1 MAEVRPFDEISGGRH
16 ETVTAVS
23 DISGSRRTDPAV
35 GTEELEAPPKVV
47 LRREGPRSPMPL
59 RRFIASIALMAGVV
73 LTVFVLLVADGDVRP
88 WPATI
93 ACLAIVGLHALLLR
107 AFLDGLA
114 RIRTGV
120 EEILGEPEQA
130 VPTVRSSSP
139 AINDL
144 WLAIMRLTRAWRQ
157 RIRGLEIE
165 LAGSNTVL
173 ASLPDPLI
181 LVNERREVVRQ
192 NAAATALFG
201 DHVLRRDLAVALR
214 QPALLAAVDA
224 VVAGGNGRLIEFD
237 LASPVERHMTAR
249 IDPLP
254 ARTEDGVILLVSLHD
269 QTPAKRA
276 EQMRADFVAN
286 ASHELRTPLSTL
298 VGFIETL
305 QGPAADDE
313 EARVKFLGIMQQQ
326 ASRMARLVEDLLS
339 LSRIEMNEHQPPTT
353 PIEVVGV
360 VRHVAQTLELK
371 AAARGMTFEYDVTEE
386 RSRVVGDADELA
398 QLFQNLIDNAI
409 KYARPDTAITLAVCP
424 SRRFKDGIAVKVRDR
439 GEGIPRTHLPRLTE
453 RFYRV
458 DTARSREMGGTG
470 LGLAIVKH
478 IINRHRGQ
486 LEIDSEMGQGTTFTV
501 HLRTSMPGPAASGTA
516 SAKPEDKRAAG

>member
-1 MAEVRPFDEISGGRH
+1 MVGPEREVPSPD
-16 ETVTAVS
+16 AM
-23 DISGSRRTDPAV
+23 
-35 GTEELEAPPKVV
+35 
-47 LRREGPRSPMPL
+47 LRREGSRPLMPF
-59 RRFIASIALMAGVV
+59 RRFVISIALMAGVV
-73 LTVFVLLVADGDVRP
+73 LLAFTALVLHGDIGV
-88 WPATI
+88 WPAAVT
-93 ACLAIVGLHALLLR
+93 CLLIVGLHALLLR

-114 RIRTGV
+114 RIRAGV
-120 EEILGEPEQA
+120 DEIQADPERA
-130 VPTVRSSSP
+130 VPVVRSSSP
-139 AINDL
+139 AVNDL

-165 LAGSNTVL
+165 LVGSNMVL
-173 ASLPDPLI
+173 AALPDPLI

-192 NAAATALFG
+192 NAAAKALFG

-224 VVAGGNGRLIEFD
+224 VVAGGAGRLVEFE
-237 LASPVERHMTAR
+237 LSSPVERHMTAR

-269 QTPAKRA
+269 LTSAKRA

-313 EARVKFLGIMQQQ
+313 DARVKFLGIMQQQ
-326 ASRMARLVEDLLS
+326 ASRMARLIEDLLS

-353 PIEVVGV
+353 PIEVVNV
-360 VRHVAQTLELK
+360 LRHVAQTLEMK
-371 AAARGMTFEYDVTEE
+371 AAARGMSFEFDVADE
-386 RSRVVGDADELA
+386 RTQVVGDADELA

-409 KYARPDTAITLAVCP
+409 KYARPDTVITLGVCP
-424 SRRFKDGIAVKVRDR
+424 SRRLKEGVAIKIRDR

-486 LEIDSEMGQGTTFTV
+486 LEIDSEMGEGTTFSV
-501 HLRTSMPGPAASGTA
+501 HLRSVLPGIAATGPTGGRA
-516 SAKPEDKRAAG
+516 DEKRSAG

>member
-1 MAEVRPFDEISGGRH
+1 
-16 ETVTAVS
+16 
-23 DISGSRRTDPAV
+23 
-35 GTEELEAPPKVV
+35 
-47 LRREGPRSPMPL
+47 MPL
-59 RRFIASIALMAGVV
+59 RRVALSVALMAGVV
-73 LTVFVLLVADGDVRP
+73 LLTFAVLVVAGNLDIL
-88 WPATI
+88 PALI
-93 ACLAIVGLHALLLR
+93 ACVVIVALHAVLLR
-107 AFLDGLA
+107 AFLDGLS
-114 RIRTGV
+114 RIRAGV
-120 EEILGEPEQA
+120 EEILVEPEQA
-130 VPTVRSSSP
+130 VPAVRSSSP
-139 AINDL
+139 AVNDL

-165 LAGSNTVL
+165 LAGSNAVIS
-173 ASLPDPLI
+173 ALPDPLLLI
-181 LVNERREVVRQ
+181 NERREVVRQ
-192 NAAATALFG
+192 NAAAKALFS

-224 VVAGGNGRLIEFD
+224 LLTGGPGRSVEFD
-237 LASPVERHMTAR
+237 LATPVERHMIAR

-254 ARTEDGVILLVSLHD
+254 ARTEDGVVLLISLHD
-269 QTPAKRA
+269 LTAVKRA

-313 EARVKFLGIMQQQ
+313 DARVKFLGIMQQQ

-339 LSRIEMNEHQPPTT
+339 LSRIEMNEHLPPTT
-353 PIEVVGV
+353 PLAVADVL
-360 VRHVAQTLELK
+360 RHVGQTLELK
-371 AAARGMTFEYDVTEE
+371 AAARGMMLEYEIADEDAQVI
-386 RSRVVGDADELA
+386 GDADELA

-409 KYARPDTAITLAVCP
+409 KYSRPETAITITLGP
-424 SRRFKDGIAVKVRDR
+424 SRRIGNGVAVQVRDR

-478 IINRHRGQ
+478 IVNRHRGL
-486 LEIDSEMGQGTTFTV
+486 LEIDSEMGVGTVFTV
-501 HLRTSMPGPAASGTA
+501 HFRSTMGGAALPLKSD
-516 SAKPEDKRAAG
+516 EKRAQS

>member
-1 MAEVRPFDEISGGRH
+1 
-16 ETVTAVS
+16 
-23 DISGSRRTDPAV
+23 
-35 GTEELEAPPKVV
+35 
-47 LRREGPRSPMPL
+47 MPL
-59 RRFIASIALMAGVV
+59 RRLVVSVALMAAVV
-73 LTVFVLLVADGDVRP
+73 LLTFAVLIFAGNVSI
-88 WPATI
+88 WPAAA
-93 ACLAIVGLHALLLR
+93 ACLVIVLLHALLLR

-120 EEILGEPEQA
+120 EEILVDPERA
-130 VPTVRSSSP
+130 VPVVRSSSP
-139 AINDL
+139 AVNDL

-165 LAGSNTVL
+165 LTGSNAVI
-173 ASLPDPLI
+173 AALPDPLI

-192 NAAATALFG
+192 NAAATALLG
-201 DHVLRRDLAVALR
+201 THVLRRDLAVAIR

-224 VVAGGNGRLIEFD
+224 VLTGGPGRLVEFD
-237 LASPVERHMTAR
+237 LASPIERHLSAR

-254 ARTEDGVILLVSLHD
+254 ARTEDGVVLLVSLHD
-269 QTPAKRA
+269 LTSVKRA

-313 EARVKFLGIMQQQ
+313 EARVKFLAIMQQQ

-339 LSRIEMNEHQPPTT
+339 LSRIEMNEHLPPTT
-353 PIEVVGV
+353 PIGV
-360 VRHVAQTLELK
+360 VNVLRHVGQTLEMK
-371 AAARGMTFEYDVTEE
+371 AAARGMTIDYDIDDEQA
-386 RSRVVGDADELA
+386 RVVGDADELA

-409 KYARPDTAITLAVCP
+409 KYSKPDTAITIGVGP
-424 SRRFKDGIAVKVRDR
+424 SRRFRDGVAIQVRDR
-439 GEGIPRTHLPRLTE
+439 GEGIARTHLPRLTE

-486 LEIDSEMGQGTTFTV
+486 LEIDSEIGEGTVFTV
-501 HLRTSMPGPAASGTA
+501 HLRGSMGGAVLPAKLAQG
-516 SAKPEDKRAAG
+516 

>member
-1 MAEVRPFDEISGGRH
+1 
-16 ETVTAVS
+16 
-23 DISGSRRTDPAV
+23 
-35 GTEELEAPPKVV
+35 
-47 LRREGPRSPMPL
+47 MPL
-59 RRFIASIALMAGVV
+59 RRFVVSIALMAGVV
-73 LTVFVLLVADGDVRP
+73 FLTFAVLVITGTVEA
-88 WPATI
+88 WPAAI
-93 ACLAIVGLHALLLR
+93 ACLAIVALHALLLR

-120 EEILGEPEQA
+120 EEILVEPERA
-130 VPTVRSSSP
+130 VPVVRSSSP
-139 AINDL
+139 AVNDL

-165 LAGSNTVL
+165 LAGSNAVL
-173 ASLPDPLI
+173 AALPDPLI
-181 LVNERREVVRQ
+181 LINERREVVRQ
-192 NAAATALFG
+192 NAAAKALFG
-201 DHVLRRDLAVALR
+201 DHVLRRDLTVALR

-224 VVAGGNGRLIEFD
+224 VLTGGPGRLVEFD
-237 LASPVERHMTAR
+237 LASPVERHMSAR

-254 ARTEDGVILLVSLHD
+254 ARTEDGVVLLLSLHD
-269 QTPAKRA
+269 LTSVKRA

-313 EARVKFLGIMQQQ
+313 EARIKFLAIMQQQ

-339 LSRIEMNEHQPPTT
+339 LSRIEMNEHLPPTS
-353 PIEVVGV
+353 PIEVVAV
-360 VRHVAQTLELK
+360 LRHVGQTLEMK
-371 AAARGMTFEYDVTEE
+371 AAARGMSIEYEVADE
-386 RSRVVGDADELA
+386 RVRVLGEADELA

-409 KYARPDTAITLAVCP
+409 KYARPDSAITIGVGP
-424 SRRFKDGIAVKVRDR
+424 SRRFRDGFAIQVRDR
-439 GEGIPRTHLPRLTE
+439 GEGIPRIHLPRLTE

-478 IINRHRGQ
+478 IISRHRGL
-486 LEIDSEMGQGTTFTV
+486 LEVESEMGQGTVFTV
-501 HLRTSMPGPAASGTA
+501 HLRNAAAVVAPSPTSRADDRRVPG
-516 SAKPEDKRAAG
+516 

>member
-1 MAEVRPFDEISGGRH
+1 
-16 ETVTAVS
+16 
-23 DISGSRRTDPAV
+23 
-35 GTEELEAPPKVV
+35 
-47 LRREGPRSPMPL
+47 MPL
-59 RRFIASIALMAGVV
+59 RRLVVSVALMAAVV
-73 LTVFVLLVADGDVRP
+73 LLTFAVLIFAGNVSI
-88 WPATI
+88 WPAAI
-93 ACLAIVGLHALLLR
+93 ACLVIVLLHALLLR

-120 EEILGEPEQA
+120 EEILVDPERA
-130 VPTVRSSSP
+130 VPVVRSSSP
-139 AINDL
+139 AVNDL

-165 LAGSNTVL
+165 LTGSNAVL
-173 ASLPDPLI
+173 AALPDPLI

-192 NAAATALFG
+192 NAAATALLG
-201 DHVLRRDLAVALR
+201 NHVLRRDLAVAIR
-214 QPALLAAVDA
+214 QPALLAAVDT
-224 VVAGGNGRLIEFD
+224 VLTGGPGRLVEFD
-237 LASPVERHMTAR
+237 LASPVERHLSAR

-254 ARTEDGVILLVSLHD
+254 ARTEDGVVLLVSLHD
-269 QTPAKRA
+269 LTSVKRA

-313 EARVKFLGIMQQQ
+313 EARIKFLAIMQQQ

-339 LSRIEMNEHQPPTT
+339 LSRIEMNEHLPPTT
-353 PIEVVGV
+353 PIGV
-360 VRHVAQTLELK
+360 VNVLRHVGQTLEMK
-371 AAARGMTFEYDVTEE
+371 AAARGMTIDFDIQDEQV
-386 RSRVVGDADELA
+386 RVIGDADELA

-409 KYARPDTAITLAVCP
+409 KYSKPDTAITIGVGS
-424 SRRFKDGIAVKVRDR
+424 SRRFRDGVAIQVRDR
-439 GEGIPRTHLPRLTE
+439 GEGIARTHLPRLTE

-486 LEIDSEMGQGTTFTV
+486 LEIDSEIGEGTVFTV
-501 HLRTSMPGPAASGTA
+501 HLRGSMGTVLPAKLAQG
-516 SAKPEDKRAAG
+516 

>member
-1 MAEVRPFDEISGGRH
+1 MVGAAEAGASPSAILRQEGFRP
-16 ETVTAVS
+16 
-23 DISGSRRTDPAV
+23 
-35 GTEELEAPPKVV
+35 L
-47 LRREGPRSPMPL
+47 MPL
-59 RRFIASIALMAGVV
+59 RRLVVSVALMAGVV
-73 LTVFVLLVADGDVRP
+73 LLTFAVLVFAGNVNVL
-88 WPATI
+88 PAAI
-93 ACLAIVGLHALLLR
+93 ACLVIVAVHALLLR
-107 AFLDGLA
+107 AFLDGLT

-120 EEILGEPEQA
+120 EEILVEPERA
-130 VPTVRSSSP
+130 VPVVRSSSP
-139 AINDL
+139 AVNDL

-165 LAGSNTVL
+165 LAGSNAVL
-173 ASLPDPLI
+173 AALPDPLI
-181 LVNERREVVRQ
+181 LINERREVVSQ
-192 NAAATALFG
+192 NAAAKLLFG

-214 QPALLAAVDA
+214 QPAVLTAVDT
-224 VVAGGNGRLIEFD
+224 VLAGGAGRLVEFD
-237 LASPVERHMTAR
+237 LGSPVERHMTAR

-254 ARTEDGVILLVSLHD
+254 ARTEDGVVLLVSLHD
-269 QTPAKRA
+269 LTSVKRA

-313 EARVKFLGIMQQQ
+313 EARIKFLAIMQQQ

-339 LSRIEMNEHQPPTT
+339 LSRIEMNEHLPPTK
-353 PIEVVGV
+353 PIDVVTV
-360 VRHVAQTLELK
+360 LRHVGQTLEMK
-371 AAARGMTFEYDVTEE
+371 AAARGMSIEYEVADEGAKVL
-386 RSRVVGDADELA
+386 GDADELA

-409 KYARPDTAITLAVCP
+409 KYARRDTAITIGVAP
-424 SRRFKDGIAVKVRDR
+424 SRRFRGGFAIQVRDR

-478 IINRHRGQ
+478 IINRHRGL
-486 LEIDSEMGQGTTFTV
+486 LEIDSEMGEGTVFTV
-501 HLRTSMPGPAASGTA
+501 HLRHSMPGPAL
-516 SAKPEDKRAAG
+516 SAAAKDEKRALG

>member
-1 MAEVRPFDEISGGRH
+1 
-16 ETVTAVS
+16 
-23 DISGSRRTDPAV
+23 
-35 GTEELEAPPKVV
+35 
-47 LRREGPRSPMPL
+47 MPL
-59 RRFIASIALMAGVV
+59 RRLVVSVALMAAVV
-73 LTVFVLLVADGDVRP
+73 LLTFAVLIFAGNVSV
-88 WPATI
+88 WPAAI
-93 ACLAIVGLHALLLR
+93 ACLVIVLLHALLLR

-120 EEILGEPEQA
+120 EGILVDPERA
-130 VPTVRSSSP
+130 VPVVRSSSP
-139 AINDL
+139 AVNDL

-165 LAGSNTVL
+165 LTGSNAVI
-173 ASLPDPLI
+173 AALPDPLI
-181 LVNERREVVRQ
+181 LINERREVVRQ
-192 NAAATALFG
+192 NAAALALLG

-214 QPALLAAVDA
+214 QPTFLAAVDA
-224 VVAGGNGRLIEFD
+224 VLTGGPGRMVEFD
-237 LASPVERHMTAR
+237 LASPVERHLSAR

-254 ARTEDGVILLVSLHD
+254 ARTEDGVVLLVSLHD
-269 QTPAKRA
+269 LTSVKRA

-313 EARVKFLGIMQQQ
+313 DARVKFLAIMQQQ

-339 LSRIEMNEHQPPTT
+339 LSRIEMNEHLPPTT
-353 PIEVVGV
+353 PINLVNVL
-360 VRHVAQTLELK
+360 RHVGQTLEMK
-371 AAARGMTFEYDVTEE
+371 AAARGMSIDYEIGNEQAK
-386 RSRVVGDADELA
+386 VVGDADELA

-409 KYARPDTAITLAVCP
+409 KYSKPDTAITIGVGP
-424 SRRFKDGIAVKVRDR
+424 SRRFRDGFAIQVRDR

-486 LEIDSEMGQGTTFTV
+486 LEIDSEIGEGTVFTV
-501 HLRTSMPGPAASGTA
+501 HLRGSMTGALA
-516 SAKPEDKRAAG
+516 SAKAAQG

>member
-1 MAEVRPFDEISGGRH
+1 
-16 ETVTAVS
+16 
-23 DISGSRRTDPAV
+23 
-35 GTEELEAPPKVV
+35 
-47 LRREGPRSPMPL
+47 MPL
-59 RRFIASIALMAGVV
+59 RRLVVSVALMAAVV
-73 LTVFVLLVADGDVRP
+73 LLTFAVLIFAGHVSI
-88 WPATI
+88 WPAAV
-93 ACLAIVGLHALLLR
+93 ACLVIVLLHALLLR

-120 EEILGEPEQA
+120 EEILVDPERA
-130 VPTVRSSSP
+130 VPVVRSSSP
-139 AINDL
+139 AVNDL

-165 LAGSNTVL
+165 LTGSNAVL
-173 ASLPDPLI
+173 AALPDPLI

-192 NAAATALFG
+192 NAAATALLG
-201 DHVLRRDLAVALR
+201 NHVLRRDLAVAIR
-214 QPALLAAVDA
+214 QPALLAAVDT
-224 VVAGGNGRLIEFD
+224 VLTGGPGRLVEFD
-237 LASPVERHMTAR
+237 LASPVERHLSAR

-254 ARTEDGVILLVSLHD
+254 ARTEDGVVLLVSLHD
-269 QTPAKRA
+269 LTSVKRA

-313 EARVKFLGIMQQQ
+313 EARIKFLAIMQQQ

-339 LSRIEMNEHQPPTT
+339 LSRIEMNEHLPPTT
-353 PIEVVGV
+353 PIGV
-360 VRHVAQTLELK
+360 VNVLRHVGQTLEMK
-371 AAARGMTFEYDVTEE
+371 AAARGMTIDFDIQDEQV
-386 RSRVVGDADELA
+386 RVIGDADELA

-409 KYARPDTAITLAVCP
+409 KYSKPDTAITIGVGS
-424 SRRFKDGIAVKVRDR
+424 SRRFRDGVAIQVRDR
-439 GEGIPRTHLPRLTE
+439 GEGIARTHLPRLTE

-486 LEIDSEMGQGTTFTV
+486 LEIDSEIGEGTVFTV
-501 HLRTSMPGPAASGTA
+501 HLRGSMGTVLPAKLAQG
-516 SAKPEDKRAAG
+516 

>member
-1 MAEVRPFDEISGGRH
+1 
-16 ETVTAVS
+16 
-23 DISGSRRTDPAV
+23 
-35 GTEELEAPPKVV
+35 
-47 LRREGPRSPMPL
+47 MPL
-59 RRFIASIALMAGVV
+59 RRLVISVVLMACVV
-73 LTVFVLLVADGDVRP
+73 LLTFAVLVVAFDVAVV
-88 WPATI
+88 PAAI
-93 ACLAIVGLHALLLR
+93 ACLVIVALHALLLR

-120 EEILGEPEQA
+120 EEILDKPERA
-130 VPTVRSSSP
+130 VPVVRSSSP
-139 AINDL
+139 AVNDL

-157 RIRGLEIE
+157 RIRGLENE
-165 LAGSNTVL
+165 LAGSNAVL
-173 ASLPDPLI
+173 AALPDPLI
-181 LVNERREVVRQ
+181 LINDRREVVRQ
-192 NAAATALFG
+192 NAASQALFG

-224 VVAGGNGRLIEFD
+224 VLAGGSGRSVEFD
-237 LASPVERHMTAR
+237 LGSPVERHMSAR

-254 ARTEDGVILLVSLHD
+254 VRTEDGVVLLVSLHD
-269 QTPAKRA
+269 LTSVKRA

-313 EARVKFLGIMQQQ
+313 EARVKFLAIMQQQ

-339 LSRIEMNEHQPPTT
+339 LSRIEMNEHLPPTT

-360 VRHVAQTLELK
+360 LRHVGQTLEMK
-371 AAARGMTFEYDVTEE
+371 AAARGMSIEYQIADE
-386 RSRVVGDADELA
+386 RARVLGEPDELA

-409 KYARPDTAITLAVCP
+409 KYSRPDTAITVTVKP
-424 SRRFKDGIAVKVRDR
+424 SRRFSGGFAIQVHDR

-478 IINRHRGQ
+478 IINRHRGH
-486 LEIDSEMGQGTTFTV
+486 LEIDSEMGEGTVFTV
-501 HLRTSMPGPAASGTA
+501 HLRSSLAGSVTAPAS
-516 SAKPEDKRAAG
+516 KAAQA

>member
-1 MAEVRPFDEISGGRH
+1 
-16 ETVTAVS
+16 
-23 DISGSRRTDPAV
+23 
-35 GTEELEAPPKVV
+35 
-47 LRREGPRSPMPL
+47 MPL
-59 RRFIASIALMAGVV
+59 RRLVVSVALMAVVV
-73 LTVFVLLVADGDVRP
+73 LLTFAVLIFAGNVSV
-88 WPATI
+88 WPAAV
-93 ACLAIVGLHALLLR
+93 ACLVIVLLHALLLR

-120 EEILGEPEQA
+120 EGILVDPERA
-130 VPTVRSSSP
+130 VPVVRSSSP
-139 AINDL
+139 AVNDL

-165 LAGSNTVL
+165 LTGSNAVI
-173 ASLPDPLI
+173 AALPDPLI
-181 LVNERREVVRQ
+181 LINERREVVRQ
-192 NAAATALFG
+192 NAAALALLG

-214 QPALLAAVDA
+214 QPTFLAAVDA
-224 VVAGGNGRLIEFD
+224 VLTGGPGRMVEFD
-237 LASPVERHMTAR
+237 LASPVERHLSAR

-254 ARTEDGVILLVSLHD
+254 ARTEDGVVLLVSLHD
-269 QTPAKRA
+269 LTSVKRA

-313 EARVKFLGIMQQQ
+313 DARVKFLAIMQQQ

-339 LSRIEMNEHQPPTT
+339 LSRIEMNEHLPPTT
-353 PIEVVGV
+353 PINLVNVL
-360 VRHVAQTLELK
+360 RHVGQTLEMK
-371 AAARGMTFEYDVTEE
+371 AAARGMSIDYEIGNEQAK
-386 RSRVVGDADELA
+386 VVGDADELA

-409 KYARPDTAITLAVCP
+409 KYSKPDTAITIGVGP
-424 SRRFKDGIAVKVRDR
+424 SRRFRDGFAIQVRDR
-439 GEGIPRTHLPRLTE
+439 GEGIARTHLPRLTE

-486 LEIDSEMGQGTTFTV
+486 LEIDSEIGEGTVFTV
-501 HLRTSMPGPAASGTA
+501 HLRGSMTGALA
-516 SAKPEDKRAAG
+516 SAKAAQG

>member
-1 MAEVRPFDEISGGRH
+1 
-16 ETVTAVS
+16 
-23 DISGSRRTDPAV
+23 
-35 GTEELEAPPKVV
+35 
-47 LRREGPRSPMPL
+47 MPL
-59 RRFIASIALMAGVV
+59 RRLVVSVALMAAVV
-73 LTVFVLLVADGDVRP
+73 LLTFAVLIFAGNVTV
-88 WPATI
+88 WPAAI
-93 ACLAIVGLHALLLR
+93 ACLVIVLLHALLLR

-120 EEILGEPEQA
+120 EGILVDPERA
-130 VPTVRSSSP
+130 VPVVRSSSP
-139 AINDL
+139 AVNDL

-157 RIRGLEIE
+157 RIRGLEVE
-165 LAGSNTVL
+165 LTGSNAVI
-173 ASLPDPLI
+173 AALPDPLI
-181 LVNERREVVRQ
+181 LINERREVVRQ
-192 NAAATALFG
+192 NAAAQALLG

-214 QPALLAAVDA
+214 QPTFLAAVDA
-224 VVAGGNGRLIEFD
+224 VLTGGPSRMVEFD
-237 LASPVERHMTAR
+237 LASPVERHLSAR

-254 ARTEDGVILLVSLHD
+254 ARTEDGVVLLVSLHD
-269 QTPAKRA
+269 LTSVKRA

-313 EARVKFLGIMQQQ
+313 DARIKFLAIMQQQ

-339 LSRIEMNEHQPPTT
+339 LSRIEMNEHLPPTT
-353 PIEVVGV
+353 PINVANVL
-360 VRHVAQTLELK
+360 RHVGQTLELK
-371 AAARGMTFEYDVTEE
+371 AAARGMSIDYEIGDE
-386 RSRVVGDADELA
+386 RAKVVGDADELA

-409 KYARPDTAITLAVCP
+409 KYSKRDTAITIGLGP
-424 SRRFKDGIAVKVRDR
+424 SRRFRDGFAIQVRDR

-486 LEIDSEMGQGTTFTV
+486 LEIDSEIGEGTVFTV
-501 HLRTSMPGPAASGTA
+501 HLRGSMTSVSAPAKTA
-516 SAKPEDKRAAG
+516 QG

>member
-1 MAEVRPFDEISGGRH
+1 
-16 ETVTAVS
+16 
-23 DISGSRRTDPAV
+23 
-35 GTEELEAPPKVV
+35 
-47 LRREGPRSPMPL
+47 MPL
-59 RRFIASIALMAGVV
+59 RRLVVSVALMAAVV
-73 LTVFVLLVADGDVRP
+73 LLTFAVLIFAGNVSVL
-88 WPATI
+88 PAAI
-93 ACLAIVGLHALLLR
+93 ACLVIVALHALLLR

-120 EEILGEPEQA
+120 EEILDDPERA
-130 VPTVRSSSP
+130 VPMVRSSSP
-139 AINDL
+139 AVNDL

-165 LAGSNTVL
+165 LTGSNAVI
-173 ASLPDPLI
+173 AALPDPLVLI
-181 LVNERREVVRQ
+181 NERREVVRQ
-192 NAAATALFG
+192 NAAAQALLG

-214 QPALLAAVDA
+214 QPGLLAAVDA
-224 VVAGGNGRLIEFD
+224 VLAGGPGRLVEFD
-237 LASPVERHMTAR
+237 LGSPVERHLSAR

-254 ARTEDGVILLVSLHD
+254 ARTEDGVVLLVSLHD
-269 QTPAKRA
+269 LTSVKRV

-313 EARVKFLGIMQQQ
+313 DARVKFLAIMQQQ

-339 LSRIEMNEHQPPTT
+339 LSRIEMNEHLPPTT
-353 PIEVVGV
+353 PINVVNV
-360 VRHVAQTLELK
+360 LRHVGQTLELK
-371 AAARGMTFEYDVTEE
+371 AAARGMSIDYDIGDDQAKVL
-386 RSRVVGDADELA
+386 GDADELA

-409 KYARPDTAITLAVCP
+409 KYSKPDTAITIGVGP
-424 SRRFKDGIAVKVRDR
+424 SRRVRDGFAIKVRDR
-439 GEGIPRTHLPRLTE
+439 GEGIARTHLPRLTE

-486 LEIDSEMGQGTTFTV
+486 LEIDSEIGEGTVFTV
-501 HLRTSMPGPAASGTA
+501 HLRGTTKAAA
-516 SAKPEDKRAAG
+516 AQAKAAQG

>member
-1 MAEVRPFDEISGGRH
+1 
-16 ETVTAVS
+16 
-23 DISGSRRTDPAV
+23 
-35 GTEELEAPPKVV
+35 
-47 LRREGPRSPMPL
+47 MPL
-59 RRFIASIALMAGVV
+59 RRLVISVALMAAVV
-73 LTVFVLLVADGDVRP
+73 LLTFAVLVFAADVAV
-88 WPATI
+88 WPAGI
-93 ACLAIVGLHALLLR
+93 ACLVIVLLHALLLR

-120 EEILGEPEQA
+120 EEILVEPERA
-130 VPTVRSSSP
+130 VPVVRSSSP
-139 AINDL
+139 AVNDL
-144 WLAIMRLTRAWRQ
+144 WLAIMRLTRAWRA

-165 LAGSNTVL
+165 LTGSNAVI
-173 ASLPDPLI
+173 AALPDPLI
-181 LVNERREVVRQ
+181 LINERREVVRQ
-192 NAAATALFG
+192 NAAAQALLG

-214 QPALLAAVDA
+214 QPALLAAVDM
-224 VVAGGNGRLIEFD
+224 VLAGGAGRMVEFD
-237 LASPVERHMTAR
+237 LGSPIERHLSAR

-254 ARTEDGVILLVSLHD
+254 ARTEDGVVLLVSLHD
-269 QTPAKRA
+269 LTAVKRA

-313 EARVKFLGIMQQQ
+313 DARIKFLGIMQQQ

-339 LSRIEMNEHQPPTT
+339 LSRIEMNEHLPPTA
-353 PIEVVGV
+353 PVAVANV
-360 VRHVAQTLELK
+360 LRHVGQTLEMK
-371 AAARGMTFEYDVTEE
+371 AAARGMSIDYDIADEQAK
-386 RSRVVGDADELA
+386 VVGDADELA

-409 KYARPDTAITLAVCP
+409 KYSKPDTAITIALGA
-424 SRRFKDGIAVKVRDR
+424 SKRYRDGFAIQVRDR

-486 LEIDSEMGQGTTFTV
+486 LEIDSEMGEGTVFTV
-501 HLRTSMPGPAASGTA
+501 HLRGSMTGA
-516 SAKPEDKRAAG
+516 SAPVKAAQA

>member
-1 MAEVRPFDEISGGRH
+1 
-16 ETVTAVS
+16 
-23 DISGSRRTDPAV
+23 
-35 GTEELEAPPKVV
+35 
-47 LRREGPRSPMPL
+47 MPL
-59 RRFIASIALMAGVV
+59 RRLVVSVALMAAVV
-73 LTVFVLLVADGDVRP
+73 LLTFAVLIFAGNVSI
-88 WPATI
+88 WPAAI
-93 ACLAIVGLHALLLR
+93 ACLVIVALHALLLR

-120 EEILGEPEQA
+120 EEILVDPERA
-130 VPTVRSSSP
+130 VPVVRSSSP
-139 AINDL
+139 AVNDL

-165 LAGSNTVL
+165 LTGSNAVL
-173 ASLPDPLI
+173 AALPDPLI

-192 NAAATALFG
+192 NAAATALLG
-201 DHVLRRDLAVALR
+201 NHVLRRDLAVAIR
-214 QPALLAAVDA
+214 QPALLAAVDT
-224 VVAGGNGRLIEFD
+224 VLTGGPGRLVEFD
-237 LASPVERHMTAR
+237 LASPVERHLSAR

-254 ARTEDGVILLVSLHD
+254 ARTEDGVVLLVSLHD
-269 QTPAKRA
+269 LTSVKRA

-313 EARVKFLGIMQQQ
+313 EARIKFLAIMQQQ

-339 LSRIEMNEHQPPTT
+339 LSRIEMNEHLPPTT
-353 PIEVVGV
+353 PIGV
-360 VRHVAQTLELK
+360 VNVLRHVGQTLEMK
-371 AAARGMTFEYDVTEE
+371 AAARGMTIDFDIQDEQV
-386 RSRVVGDADELA
+386 RVIGDADELA

-409 KYARPDTAITLAVCP
+409 KYSKPDTAITIGVGS
-424 SRRFKDGIAVKVRDR
+424 SRRFRDGVAIQVRDR
-439 GEGIPRTHLPRLTE
+439 GEGIARTHLPRLTE

-486 LEIDSEMGQGTTFTV
+486 LEIDSEIGEGTVFTV
-501 HLRTSMPGPAASGTA
+501 HLRGSMGTVLPAKLAQG
-516 SAKPEDKRAAG
+516 

>member
-1 MAEVRPFDEISGGRH
+1 
-16 ETVTAVS
+16 
-23 DISGSRRTDPAV
+23 
-35 GTEELEAPPKVV
+35 
-47 LRREGPRSPMPL
+47 MPL
-59 RRFIASIALMAGVV
+59 RRLVVSTALMASVV
-73 LTVFVLLVADGDVRP
+73 FLTFAALVISGRLPV
-88 WPATI
+88 WPAVV
-93 ACLAIVGLHALLLR
+93 ACLVVVGLHALLLR
-107 AFLDGLA
+107 AFLDGLT

-120 EEILGEPEQA
+120 EEILVEPERA
-130 VPTVRSSSP
+130 VPVVRSSSP
-139 AINDL
+139 AVNDL
-144 WLAIMRLTRAWRQ
+144 WLAIMRLTRAWRH

-165 LAGSNTVL
+165 LAGSNAVL
-173 ASLPDPLI
+173 AALPDPLI

-192 NAAATALFG
+192 NAAAQALFG

-214 QPALLAAVDA
+214 QPTLLAAVDA
-224 VVAGGNGRLIEFD
+224 VVAGGGGRLVEFE
-237 LASPVERHMTAR
+237 LTSPVERHMTAR

-269 QTPAKRA
+269 LTSAKRA

-305 QGPAADDE
+305 QGPASDDE
-313 EARVKFLGIMQQQ
+313 EARVKFLAIMQQQ
-326 ASRMARLVEDLLS
+326 ASRMARLIEDLLS

-353 PIEVVGV
+353 PIAVVAV
-360 VRHVAQTLELK
+360 LRHVGQTLEMK
-371 AAARGMTFEYDVTEE
+371 AAARGMPIEYDIADEQAQ
-386 RSRVVGDADELA
+386 VVADADELA

-409 KYARPDTAITLAVCP
+409 KYARPDTAITIGVGP
-424 SRRFKDGIAVKVRDR
+424 SRRFKDGLAIKVRDR

-478 IINRHRGQ
+478 IISRHRGL
-486 LEIDSEMGQGTTFTV
+486 LEVDSEMGEGTTFTV
-501 HLRTSMPGPAASGTA
+501 HLRGSMPGAAALPPPAPKSDENRVIG
-516 SAKPEDKRAAG
+516 

>member
-1 MAEVRPFDEISGGRH
+1 
-16 ETVTAVS
+16 
-23 DISGSRRTDPAV
+23 
-35 GTEELEAPPKVV
+35 
-47 LRREGPRSPMPL
+47 MPL
-59 RRFIASIALMAGVV
+59 RRLVVSVALMAAVV
-73 LTVFVLLVADGDVRP
+73 LLTFAVLIFAGNVSV
-88 WPATI
+88 WPAAI
-93 ACLAIVGLHALLLR
+93 ACLVIVLLHALLLR
-107 AFLDGLA
+107 AFLEGLA

-120 EEILGEPEQA
+120 EGILVDPERA
-130 VPTVRSSSP
+130 VPVVRSSSP
-139 AINDL
+139 AVNDL

-165 LAGSNTVL
+165 LTGSNAVI
-173 ASLPDPLI
+173 AALPDPLI
-181 LVNERREVVRQ
+181 LINERREVVRQ
-192 NAAATALFG
+192 NAAAQALLG

-214 QPALLAAVDA
+214 QPTFLAAVDA
-224 VVAGGNGRLIEFD
+224 VLTGGPGRMVEFD
-237 LASPVERHMTAR
+237 LASPVERHLSAR

-254 ARTEDGVILLVSLHD
+254 ARTEDGVVLLVSLHD
-269 QTPAKRA
+269 LTSVKRA

-313 EARVKFLGIMQQQ
+313 DARVKFLAIMQQQ

-339 LSRIEMNEHQPPTT
+339 LSRIEMNEHLPPTT
-353 PIEVVGV
+353 PINLVNVL
-360 VRHVAQTLELK
+360 RHVGQTLEMK
-371 AAARGMTFEYDVTEE
+371 AAARGMSIDYEIGNEQAK
-386 RSRVVGDADELA
+386 VVGDADELA

-409 KYARPDTAITLAVCP
+409 KYSRPDTAITIGVGP
-424 SRRFKDGIAVKVRDR
+424 SRRFRDGFAIQVRDR

-486 LEIDSEMGQGTTFTV
+486 LEIDSEIGEGTVFTV
-501 HLRTSMPGPAASGTA
+501 HLRSSMTGISAPA
-516 SAKPEDKRAAG
+516 KAAQG

>member
-1 MAEVRPFDEISGGRH
+1 M
-16 ETVTAVS
+16 
-23 DISGSRRTDPAV
+23 V
-35 GTEELEAPPKVV
+35 GTEETEAPPSAI
-47 LRREGPRSPMPL
+47 LRQKGFRSLMPL
-59 RRFIASIALMAGVV
+59 RRLVVSVALMAGVV
-73 LTVFVLLVADGDVRP
+73 LLTFAVLIFAGHVDV
-88 WPATI
+88 WAAAG
-93 ACLAIVGLHALLLR
+93 ACLVIVALHALLLR
-107 AFLDGLA
+107 AFLDGLT

-120 EEILGEPEQA
+120 EEILVEPERA
-130 VPTVRSSSP
+130 VPVVRSSSP
-139 AINDL
+139 AVNDL

-165 LAGSNTVL
+165 LAGSNAVL
-173 ASLPDPLI
+173 AALPDPLI
-181 LVNERREVVRQ
+181 LINERREVVRQ
-192 NAAATALFG
+192 NAAAKALFG

-214 QPALLAAVDA
+214 QPGLLAAVDT
-224 VVAGGNGRLIEFD
+224 VLTGGSGRLVEFD
-237 LASPVERHMTAR
+237 LASPVERHMSAR

-254 ARTEDGVILLVSLHD
+254 ARTEDGVVLLVSLHD
-269 QTPAKRA
+269 LTSVKRA

-313 EARVKFLGIMQQQ
+313 EARIKFLAIMQQQ

-339 LSRIEMNEHQPPTT
+339 LSRIEMNEHLPPTT
-353 PIEVVGV
+353 PIAVVNV
-360 VRHVAQTLELK
+360 LRHVGQTLEMK
-371 AAARGMTFEYDVTEE
+371 AAARGMWLEYEVTDE
-386 RSRVVGDADELA
+386 RAQVLGEADELA

-409 KYARPDTAITLAVCP
+409 KYARPDTAISIGVGP
-424 SRRFKDGIAVKVRDR
+424 SRRFRDGFAIQVRDR

-478 IINRHRGQ
+478 IINRHRGL
-486 LEIDSEMGQGTTFTV
+486 LEIDSEMGEGTVFTV
-501 HLRTSMPGPAASGTA
+501 HLRHSMPGPAL
-516 SAKPEDKRAAG
+516 SAPSKAEEKRGLG

>member
-1 MAEVRPFDEISGGRH
+1 MVGAEGQDAAPAAMPPQEGSRPF
-16 ETVTAVS
+16 
-23 DISGSRRTDPAV
+23 
-35 GTEELEAPPKVV
+35 
-47 LRREGPRSPMPL
+47 MPL
-59 RRFIASIALMAGVV
+59 RRLVVSTALMAGA
-73 LTVFVLLVADGDVRP
+73 VLLTFAVLVAAGHLAV
-88 WPATI
+88 WPAAV
-93 ACLAIVGLHALLLR
+93 ACLVIVGLHALLLR
-107 AFLDGLA
+107 AFLDGLT

-120 EEILGEPEQA
+120 EEILNDPERA
-130 VPTVRSSSP
+130 VPVVRSSSP
-139 AINDL
+139 AVNDL

-157 RIRGLEIE
+157 RIRGLEID

-173 ASLPDPLI
+173 AALPDPLI

-192 NAAATALFG
+192 NAAAKALFG

-214 QPALLAAVDA
+214 QPVLLAAVDA
-224 VVAGGNGRLIEFD
+224 VLAGGSGRLVEFE

-254 ARTEDGVILLVSLHD
+254 ARTEDGVVLLVSLHD
-269 QTPAKRA
+269 LTSAKRA

-313 EARVKFLGIMQQQ
+313 DARIKFLAIMQQQ
-326 ASRMARLVEDLLS
+326 ASRMARLIEDLLS
-339 LSRIEMNEHQPPTT
+339 LSRIEMNEHLPPTT
-353 PIEVVGV
+353 PIEVAGV
-360 VRHVAQTLELK
+360 LRHVGQTLELK
-371 AAARGMTFEYDVTEE
+371 AAARGMSIEYEVADEHG
-386 RSRVVGDADELA
+386 RVVGDADELA

-409 KYARPDTAITLAVCP
+409 KYARPDTAITIGVGP
-424 SRRFKDGIAVKVRDR
+424 SRRFKDGFAVKVRDR

-478 IINRHRGQ
+478 IINRHRGL
-486 LEIDSEMGQGTTFTV
+486 LEIDSEMGEGTTFTV
-501 HLRTSMPGPAASGTA
+501 HLRGSMPGPTA
-516 SAKPEDKRAAG
+516 LSLPAPKSDEKRGLA

>member
-1 MAEVRPFDEISGGRH
+1 MPF
-16 ETVTAVS
+16 
-23 DISGSRRTDPAV
+23 
-35 GTEELEAPPKVV
+35 
-47 LRREGPRSPMPL
+47 
-59 RRFIASIALMAGVV
+59 RRFVASIALMAGVV
-73 LTVFVLLVADGDVRP
+73 LLAFAALVIDGDLRI
-88 WPATI
+88 WPAVI
-93 ACLAIVGLHALLLR
+93 AGILVIGCHALLLR

-114 RIRTGV
+114 RLRTGV
-120 EEILGEPEQA
+120 EEILVDPERA
-130 VPTVRSSSP
+130 VPVVRSSSP
-139 AINDL
+139 AVNEL
-144 WLAIMRLTRAWRQ
+144 WLAIMRLTRVWRQ
-157 RIRGLEIE
+157 RISGLEIE

-173 ASLPDPLI
+173 AALPDPLI

-192 NAAATALFG
+192 NAAAKALFG

-214 QPALLAAVDA
+214 QPPLLAAVDA
-224 VVAGGNGRLIEFD
+224 VVAGGSGRLVEFE
-237 LASPVERHMTAR
+237 LSSPVERHMTAR

-269 QTPAKRA
+269 LTSAKRA

-313 EARVKFLGIMQQQ
+313 EARVKFLAIMQQQ

-353 PIEVVGV
+353 PIEVVTV
-360 VRHVAQTLELK
+360 LRHVAQTLELK
-371 AAARGMTFEYDVTEE
+371 AAARGMTIDFDVADE
-386 RSRVVGDADELA
+386 RVRAVGDADELA

-409 KYARPDTAITLAVCP
+409 KYARPNTPITLGVGP
-424 SRRFKDGIAVKVRDR
+424 SRRVKEGVAIKVRDR
-439 GEGIPRTHLPRLTE
+439 GEGIPRNHLPRLTE

-486 LEIDSEMGQGTTFTV
+486 LEIDSEIGEGTTFTV
-501 HLRTSMPGPAASGTA
+501 HLRSSIPGPATA
-516 SAKPEDKRAAG
+516 PGSKADDKRAAG

>member
-1 MAEVRPFDEISGGRH
+1 
-16 ETVTAVS
+16 
-23 DISGSRRTDPAV
+23 
-35 GTEELEAPPKVV
+35 
-47 LRREGPRSPMPL
+47 MPL
-59 RRFIASIALMAGVV
+59 RRLVVSVALMAAVV
-73 LTVFVLLVADGDVRP
+73 LLTFAVLIFVGNVAI
-88 WPATI
+88 WPAAI
-93 ACLAIVGLHALLLR
+93 ACLVIVALHALLLR

-120 EEILGEPEQA
+120 EEILVDPERA
-130 VPTVRSSSP
+130 VPVVRSSSP
-139 AINDL
+139 AVNDL

-165 LAGSNTVL
+165 LTGSNAVI
-173 ASLPDPLI
+173 AALPDPLI

-192 NAAATALFG
+192 NAAATALLG
-201 DHVLRRDLAVALR
+201 THVLRRDLAVAIR

-224 VVAGGNGRLIEFD
+224 VLTGGPGRLVEFD
-237 LASPVERHMTAR
+237 LASPIERHLSAR

-254 ARTEDGVILLVSLHD
+254 ARTEDGVVLLVSLHD
-269 QTPAKRA
+269 LTSVKRA

-313 EARVKFLGIMQQQ
+313 EARVKFLAIMQQQ

-339 LSRIEMNEHQPPTT
+339 LSRIEMNEHLPPTT
-353 PIEVVGV
+353 PIGV
-360 VRHVAQTLELK
+360 VNVLRHVGQTLEMK
-371 AAARGMTFEYDVTEE
+371 AAARRMTIDYDIDDEQAQ
-386 RSRVVGDADELA
+386 VVGDADELA

-409 KYARPDTAITLAVCP
+409 KYSKPDTAITIGVRP
-424 SRRFKDGIAVKVRDR
+424 SRRFRDGVAIQVRDR
-439 GEGIPRTHLPRLTE
+439 GEGIARTHLPRLTE

-486 LEIDSEMGQGTTFTV
+486 LEIDSEIGEGTVFTV
-501 HLRTSMPGPAASGTA
+501 HLRGSMGGAVLPAKLAQG
-516 SAKPEDKRAAG
+516 

>member
-1 MAEVRPFDEISGGRH
+1 
-16 ETVTAVS
+16 
-23 DISGSRRTDPAV
+23 
-35 GTEELEAPPKVV
+35 
-47 LRREGPRSPMPL
+47 MPL
-59 RRFIASIALMAGVV
+59 RRLVISVALIAVVV
-73 LTVFVLLVADGDVRP
+73 LLTFAVLVFAADVAV
-88 WPATI
+88 WPAAI
-93 ACLAIVGLHALLLR
+93 ACLVIVLLHALLLR
-107 AFLDGLA
+107 AFLDGLS
-114 RIRTGV
+114 RIRAGV
-120 EEILGEPEQA
+120 EEILVEPERA
-130 VPTVRSSSP
+130 VPVVRSSSP
-139 AINDL
+139 AVNDL
-144 WLAIMRLTRAWRQ
+144 WLAIMRLTRAWRA

-165 LAGSNTVL
+165 LTGSNAVI
-173 ASLPDPLI
+173 AALPDPLI
-181 LVNERREVVRQ
+181 LINERREVVRQ
-192 NAAATALFG
+192 NAAAQALLG

-214 QPALLAAVDA
+214 QPALLAAVDM
-224 VVAGGNGRLIEFD
+224 VLAGGPGRMVEFD
-237 LASPVERHMTAR
+237 LGSPNERHLSAR

-269 QTPAKRA
+269 LTAVKRA

-313 EARVKFLGIMQQQ
+313 DARIKFLAIMQQQ

-339 LSRIEMNEHQPPTT
+339 LSRIEMNEHLPPTT
-353 PIEVVGV
+353 PIAVVNV
-360 VRHVAQTLELK
+360 LRHVGQTLEMK
-371 AAARGMTFEYDVTEE
+371 AAARGMSIEYDIADEQAK
-386 RSRVVGDADELA
+386 VVGDADELA

-409 KYARPDTAITLAVCP
+409 KYSKPDTAITIGLGA
-424 SRRFKDGIAVKVRDR
+424 SKRYRDGFAIQVRDR

-486 LEIDSEMGQGTTFTV
+486 LEIDSEMGEGTVFTV
-501 HLRTSMPGPAASGTA
+501 HLRGSMAGTSAPVKAAQA
-516 SAKPEDKRAAG
+516 